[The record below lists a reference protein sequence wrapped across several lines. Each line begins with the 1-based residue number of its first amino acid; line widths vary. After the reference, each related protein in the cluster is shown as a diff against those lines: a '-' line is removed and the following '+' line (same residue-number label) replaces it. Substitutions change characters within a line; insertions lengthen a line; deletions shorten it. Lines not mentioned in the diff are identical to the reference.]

1 MRARGVWVVVAVG
14 ALAGAAGACASAN
27 GYDPSRYSTAPAQT
41 AVDPETEP
49 LPRTRPIR
57 IRDPRAPVEDAGTR

>member
-1 MRARGVWVVVAVG
+1 MTARAVWALLVS
-14 ALAGAAGACASAN
+14 ALAVAQVACASAN
-27 GYDPSRYSTAPAQT
+27 GYDPSRYTAAPAQT

-57 IRDPRAPVEDAGTR
+57 IRDPRAPVEDAGAR